1 MARTRRKLSPSSSL
15 LAYFGWRLRHWRQKG
30 RLTQAELGHQVGYD
44 HSHISKVETG
54 ERWPPREL
62 AELCDE
68 TLGTGGEL
76 AALWPLL
83 AEQPRES
90 DAAEPA
96 AAEPA
101 ATDRPSAV
109 LTATP
114 TIGVPAPI
122 AEPLALVAGLP
133 PSEPVAE
140 PGEPDVVTDEK
151 LHAFASLFTAYE
163 TAACTVEPAAL
174 IPPMEHQL
182 RRLLRWRGT
191 ATRHQDA
198 VLLELAARHAGLL
211 GWLRFDSIAYADA
224 TAWFEWGCG
233 WARAAA
239 NHELAS
245 ELATMQAAVSC
256 WERDAQTTIDRAQ
269 IAQVGTRL
277 GPRVRAWA
285 ILAEARGS
293 ALTGADQDST
303 RLLGKARDLL
313 DDTGPGGAP
322 AWLSQAEAAK
332 KLGIAEGTISLDL
345 AVALD
350 RPELGRRAIDQL
362 TDTLRLDPTDRRHA
376 LLLQSRLADAYSCAG
391 EPEAAADTIRA
402 ALGPAPSAGSPRLLH
417 ELHAAHHRLVTRWNM
432 APLFDRPVKR
442 RRPPNERSERGH
454 IAAT

>member
-1 MARTRRKLSPSSSL
+1 MSRTRRKLSPSSSL
-15 LAYFGWRLRHWRQKG
+15 LAYFGWRLRHWRQKS

-62 AELCDE
+62 AELCDQ

-83 AEQPRES
+83 AEQQREPETTEP
-90 DAAEPA
+90 AAEPA
-96 AAEPA
+96 AA
-101 ATDRPSAV
+101 DRSPVV
-109 LTATP
+109 LAATP
-114 TIGVPAPI
+114 TIGVPAPV

-133 PSEPVAE
+133 PGEQSAPE
-140 PGEPDVVTDEK
+140 PGAPDVVSDEK
-151 LHAFASLFTAYE
+151 LHAFASLFDAYE
-163 TAACTVEPAAL
+163 TAACAVEPAAL

-239 NHELAS
+239 RHELAS
-245 ELATMQAAVSC
+245 ELATMQAAVAC
-256 WERDAQTTIDRAQ
+256 WERDAQTTIDRART
-269 IAQVGTRL
+269 AQTGTRL
-277 GPRVRAWA
+277 GPKVRAWA

-293 ALTGADQDST
+293 ALTGAHQDST
-303 RLLGKARDLL
+303 RLLGAARDLL
-313 DDTGPGGAP
+313 DDTGPTGAP
-322 AWLSQAEAAK
+322 TWLDQTETAK

-362 TDTLRLDPTDRRHA
+362 TDTLRLDPTDHRHA
-376 LLLQSRLADAYSCAG
+376 LLLQSRLVDAYSCAG
-391 EPEAAADTIRA
+391 EPEAAAETVRT
-402 ALGPAPSAGSPRLLH
+402 ALGPAASAGSPRLLH
-417 ELHAAHHRLVTRWNM
+417 ELHAAHHRLKTKHGL
-432 APLFDRPVKR
+432 A
-442 RRPPNERSERGH
+442 
-454 IAAT
+454 